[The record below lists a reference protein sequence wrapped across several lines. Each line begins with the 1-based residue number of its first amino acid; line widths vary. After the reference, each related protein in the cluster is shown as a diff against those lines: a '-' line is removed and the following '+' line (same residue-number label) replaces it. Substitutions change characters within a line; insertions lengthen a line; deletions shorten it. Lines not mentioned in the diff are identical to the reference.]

1 MSLLKDILLVI
12 AFLFTNPFVPDWGLQ
27 LIVATAIGMLL
38 PELIVSPLD
47 RTISR
52 IPGVPRFKS
61 FLAKNRRLQ
70 QIIPRIIAGY
80 VVTYFIGW
88 TSLVIALFLS

>member
-1 MSLLKDILLVI
+1 MSPLKDILLVI

-27 LIVATAIGMLL
+27 LIVATAIGVIL

-47 RTISR
+47 RVISR

>member
-47 RTISR
+47 RAISR